1 MLSGKHHDE
10 NPNPIYFIGA
20 SLDEQAMTRIANV
33 YSTYGILGIKAAP
46 GDEKLTV
53 EYDATRFS
61 PRDVERCLASAG
73 LPLAQ
78 RSV

>member
-1 MLSGKHHDE
+1 MTKIQIPFTLSA
-10 NPNPIYFIGA
+10 P
-20 SLDEQAMTRIANV
+20 LDEQAMTRIANV

-53 EYDATRFS
+53 EYDATRLS

-73 LPLAQ
+73 VPLAQ